1 MSICYNICMSN
12 KFVVTNDKSITELNV
27 QYWLECFEQKIQPT
41 LFELKSFYD
50 GTDNISKLR
59 TDNRRADN
67 NIHINL
73 SYMVVNEMVS
83 YCFGKP
89 MTYDFVE
96 GYEYEDYI
104 RDLQY
109 ENKENSENVSI
120 EKDCSKFGLAYEFIG
135 VDENKN
141 PFFKRLNPLHTFKVV
156 DDSIIQK
163 DVCVI
168 TYSIVRPKNQ
178 TTYKKG
184 YIYTKEFRVAFT
196 CRSGAV
202 VFDDIEENIEFPD
215 TLPVVTFLNNDE
227 TVGDYEKALE
237 PLSAYSKLFSVS
249 YDDLDSIS
257 NALLLFYNAELSDEE
272 KAELNKTRVVGLQ
285 GENAKAEYIYKKLDI
300 NTFKVLREALRDDIL
315 LLCSIPDMS
324 DVTSYS
330 KSAAAIRYKLVN
342 IEAARHLKNVYMEQG
357 LRQRL
362 EILSKYILKPFDI
375 SRKDV
380 SLQFYSNLP
389 ANIDA
394 DIDLLKLVNAGGL
407 SLQSYLEQAET
418 VKDADAEYK
427 RIRSESVQKV
437 KDALFEVN
445 EQVKNAADEYD
456 EQDLEK
462 IPLKSGNA

>member
-1 MSICYNICMSN
+1 MSN

-27 QYWLECFEQKIQPT
+27 QYWLECFEQNIQPM

-96 GYEYEDYI
+96 GYEYEDYL

-135 VDENKN
+135 VNESKN

-178 TTYKKG
+178 ATYKKG

-202 VFDDIEENIEFPD
+202 TFDDIEENIEFPD

-237 PLSAYSKLFSVS
+237 PLSAYSKLISVS

-427 RIRSESVQKV
+427 RIRSESVQKI
-437 KDALFEVN
+437 KEALFEVN
-445 EQVKNAADEYD
+445 EQVKNASDEYD
-456 EQDLEK
+456 EQELEK

>member
-1 MSICYNICMSN
+1 MSN

-27 QYWLECFEQKIQPT
+27 QYWLECFEQNVQPR

-104 RDLQY
+104 RNLQY

-120 EKDCSKFGLAYEFIG
+120 EKDCSKYGLAYEFIG
-135 VDENKN
+135 VNESKN

-178 TTYKKG
+178 ATYKKG

-196 CRSGAV
+196 CRSGV
-202 VFDDIEENIEFPD
+202 VTFDDIEENIEFPD
-215 TLPVVTFLNNDE
+215 TLPIVTFLNNDE

-237 PLSAYSKLFSVS
+237 PLSAYSKLISVS

-427 RIRSESVQKV
+427 RIRSESVQKI

-445 EQVKNAADEYD
+445 EQVKNASDEYD
-456 EQDLEK
+456 EQELEK